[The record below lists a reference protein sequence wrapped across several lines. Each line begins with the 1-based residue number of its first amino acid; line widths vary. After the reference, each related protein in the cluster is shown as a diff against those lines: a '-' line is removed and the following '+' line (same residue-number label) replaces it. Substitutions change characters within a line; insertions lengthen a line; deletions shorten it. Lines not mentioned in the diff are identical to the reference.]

1 MLRSKFLQE
10 ADSYFKPNLRLSE
23 TQSSLIRAITKV
35 QYTGSLSRISLGL
48 GELNFPM
55 PKKAQDAN
63 ALAIKEGKTGYTDNA
78 GLDELRTAVAKDF
91 EKSQGVV
98 VEKDNVIITSG
109 STGALYI
116 AFEAFLNP
124 GDEVLIPS
132 LYYPLYDMHPR
143 KWGAKVLEYGLTSEF
158 DIDIKDL
165 ASKIT
170 PKTKLIVLSSPS
182 NPTGQIVSSSA
193 MEKIARL
200 IENHPQA
207 FILTDEIYSACI
219 FDGAVHKSIASF
231 TDRVVV
237 IDGLSKRASQTGK
250 RVGWLIAPK
259 TVIETMEKSQQ
270 QTYVCAPTD
279 SQYAALPVLN
289 GECEDDLR
297 HYQEELGKRK
307 AIMGKLLKKIPGI
320 KFAPPKGAFY
330 YFIDVSHYGD
340 SMSVATRLI
349 KDVNVVTV
357 PGVAFG
363 LAGNNYLRLSYA
375 GDITKTQE
383 GLKRMKGAFEKWQ

>member
-1 MLRSKFLQE
+1 MLRSKFLQG
-10 ADSYFKPNLRLSE
+10 ADPYFKPNIRLSE
-23 TQSSLIRAITKV
+23 TPPSLIRAISRVK
-35 QYTGSLSRISLGL
+35 YTGSFSRISLGL

-55 PKKAQDAN
+55 PKKAQEAN
-63 ALAIKEGKTGYTDNA
+63 ALAIKEGKTGYTNNA

-91 EKSQGVV
+91 GKSQGIVLD
-98 VEKDNVIITSG
+98 KDNIIITPG
-109 STGALYI
+109 ATGALYI

-132 LYYPLYDMHPR
+132 LYFPFYDMHPG
-143 KWGAKVLEYGLTSEF
+143 KWGAKVLEYGLTTEF

-170 PKTKLIVLSSPS
+170 PKTKLVVLNSPS
-182 NPTGQIVSSSA
+182 NPTGQIVSHGA
-193 MEKIARL
+193 IVELAKL
-200 IENHPQA
+200 IQNHPQA
-207 FILTDEIYSACI
+207 FVLSDEIYSACI
-219 FDGAVHKSIASF
+219 FDGAEYKSIASL

-259 TVIETMEKSQQ
+259 AVIEIAEKAQQ

-289 GECEDDLR
+289 GECDDDLK

-307 AIMGKLLKKIPGI
+307 AVMGELLRKIPGI
-320 KFAPPKGAFY
+320 SFAPPKGAFY
-330 YFIDVSHYGD
+330 YFIDVSSYGD
-340 SMSVATRLI
+340 CLSVATRLI
-349 KDVNVVTV
+349 KEVNVVTV

-363 LAGNNYLRLSYA
+363 QKGANYLRLSYA
-375 GDITKTQE
+375 GDIADTQE